1 MRTQLHHARGREI
14 DRLQYEKILLNKNKI
29 TVRKILP
36 EATCERIH

>member
-36 EATCERIH
+36 EAA